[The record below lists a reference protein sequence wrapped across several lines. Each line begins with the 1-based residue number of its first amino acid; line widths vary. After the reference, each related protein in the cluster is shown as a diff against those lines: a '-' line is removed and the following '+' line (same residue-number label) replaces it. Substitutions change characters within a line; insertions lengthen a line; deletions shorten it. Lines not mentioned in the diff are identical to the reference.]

1 MATDGGSSNW
11 GMSDLGEDG
20 VVAGGFVVG
29 GVDVGPTT
37 GFAFELGPGLGRC
50 AIVNW
55 TAANRTTALASVSFV
70 KPDMET
76 PFSKSLVEVVVAGD
90 WLEVVQK

>member
-1 MATDGGSSNW
+1 MATAGGSSSW
-11 GMSDLGEDG
+11 GMPDLGEDG
-20 VVAGGFVVG
+20 VAVGVGGF
-29 GVDVGPTT
+29 DVCPPTD
-37 GFAFELGPGLGRC
+37 FAFGLGRC